1 MVGGIGGSAL
11 SAALFLFRDQC
22 EPILRLLVPLLVGR
36 RSHFH
41 YDPEDYYFFASLAV
55 VMTLVWISLTIL
67 AVVRKP
73 LEDKRIDTALRV
85 KERQFARGAP
95 LEPR

>member
-55 VMTLVWISLTIL
+55 VMTLVWISLTNGL
-67 AVVRKP
+67 TP
-73 LEDKRIDTALRV
+73 LCELKND
-85 KERQFARGAP
+85 GS
-95 LEPR
+95 LEVLP